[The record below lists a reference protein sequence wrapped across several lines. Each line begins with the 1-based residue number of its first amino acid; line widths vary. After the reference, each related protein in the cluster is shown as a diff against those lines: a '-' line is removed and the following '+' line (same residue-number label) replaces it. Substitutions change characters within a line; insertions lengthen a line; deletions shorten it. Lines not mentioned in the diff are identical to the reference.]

1 MTGAAVAGRTL
12 AHDARS
18 ANVGAESKLTRW
30 HARRPRLLE
39 NADSEF
45 THSQPPAREE
55 LREQSQLV
63 WLPSGNQHS
72 PAIYWLVSCLLRRS
86 SVLINDREA
95 LRLSG

>member
-63 WLPSGNQHS
+63 WLPSGQPTFAS
-72 PAIYWLVSCLLRRS
+72 GILAGQLPAPT
-86 SVLINDREA
+86 VLGADQ
-95 LRLSG
+95 